1 MKTQTLLLTSML
13 FTAGALFGAADRV
26 DLSRLPSPVRKAIET
41 SAHGKPV
48 KDVTIRE
55 VNGQT
60 VYDVELER
68 NNLPN
73 THLRI
78 AENGQVVP
86 DLFPT
91 GTPEAPLGY
100 PGYPGPVTQIVP
112 KLKLEELPAAA
123 QTTIRRE
130 AAGREI
136 AVIAGDSINGQK
148 VYGVE
153 FSERGR
159 NPRLYV
165 ASDGTIVRPAEKPPT
180 LGLGTTFADTPA
192 AVQAKLRQEVGKGEI
207 LKIDRDKPRGAP
219 ATYKVE
225 VRDAHGTYELRLAED
240 GRVLENT
247 RNDSERPRTGG

>member
-1 MKTQTLLLTSML
+1 MKTQTLLLTSLLVATSQM
-13 FTAGALFGAADRV
+13 FGATDRV
-26 DLSRLPSPVRKAIET
+26 DVSQLPPPVKKTLE
-41 SAHGKPV
+41 SSGQGKPV
-48 KDVTIRE
+48 KEVTVRQI
-55 VNGQT
+55 NGQT

-73 THLRI
+73 SHLRI
-78 AENGQVVP
+78 AENGQIVP

-100 PGYPGPVTQIVP
+100 PGYPGAVTQTVP
-112 KLKLEELPAAA
+112 KFKLEELPAAA
-123 QTTIRRE
+123 QATIRRE

-136 AVIAGDSINGQK
+136 AVIVGDTINGQK
-148 VYGVE
+148 AYAVE

-165 ASDGTIVRPAEKPPT
+165 ANDGTIVRPTEKPPA

-192 AVQAKLRQEVGKGEI
+192 AVQAKLRQEVGDGEI
-207 LKIDRDKPRGAP
+207 LKVDRDKPRDAP

-225 VRDAHGTYELRLAED
+225 VRDARGSYQIRLSED

-247 RNDSERPRTGG
+247 RNDSERPRTRG